1 MLLQEEKNCYNR
13 KKIIEFENM
22 IFNIAYLEKIKFCSI
37 RSRDKIVIL
46 VVHLPLV
53 LNNTQKNFT
62 TNTLLVV

>member
-37 RSRDKIVIL
+37 RDKIVIL